1 MPGVGLGAP
10 AHPVPQKSESGGSA
24 GVVLAAASSAGEHE
38 AEQSAERALGELAAR
53 TATGL
58 QADYGRL
65 SADLCV
71 ARVRAVS
78 VKNTL
83 RESQEPIFHFV
94 NTVFFLKALFSA
106 CFLENLTYAA
116 L

>member
-1 MPGVGLGAP
+1 M
-10 AHPVPQKSESGGSA
+10 
-24 GVVLAAASSAGEHE
+24 VLAPASSAGKHK
-38 AEQSAERALGELAAR
+38 AEQNDERVLGELAAR

-65 SADLCV
+65 SADVCMG
-71 ARVRAVS
+71 RVRAAGAS
-78 VKNTL
+78 NTW

-94 NTVFFLKALFSA
+94 NTVVFLKAFFSA
-106 CFLENLTYAA
+106 CFLESLTYAV